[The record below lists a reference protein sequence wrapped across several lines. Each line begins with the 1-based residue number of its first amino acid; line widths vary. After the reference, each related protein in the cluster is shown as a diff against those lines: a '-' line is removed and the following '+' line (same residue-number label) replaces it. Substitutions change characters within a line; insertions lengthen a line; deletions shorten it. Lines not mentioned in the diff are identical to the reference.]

1 LEFYTNVARYG
12 NSLLY
17 RGYKNGHRFEDRI
30 RFGPTL
36 YQKDINGTAYA
47 LDGTRVSPKLF
58 DKMSQ
63 VKEYEQQ
70 YGGINAKELY
80 GNKNYVVQYL
90 QEKFPDNIEFDR
102 DRINVSTI
110 DIEVA
115 SDDGFPEPE
124 FAEYPV
130 ISITIKNNIDDIYY
144 I

>member
-1 LEFYTNVARYG
+1 MEFYTNVARYG

-58 DKMSQ
+58 DKMGQ

-70 YGGINAKELY
+70 YGGIGAKEL
-80 GNKNYVVQYL
+80 
-90 QEKFPDNIEFDR
+90 
-102 DRINVSTI
+102 
-110 DIEVA
+110 
-115 SDDGFPEPE
+115 
-124 FAEYPV
+124 
-130 ISITIKNNIDDIYY
+130 
-144 I
+144 